1 MGNGENIKITLLV
14 RYFTI
19 GGLERVVIALANEYV
34 SRGFDT
40 QIVIVSRGKRNSLI
54 TELDPR
60 IEIVFLAGNPVAKAR
75 KLKAVTKG
83 RLVHIHFGDGKI
95 HPWIRLQL
103 MNSIKTITYHSVY
116 RHKRN
121 CLLNKID
128 YMFNRKLPVI
138 VAVSDAVKEFCC
150 NDVGLPSEHVRV
162 IKNGMKIEDLKKS
175 SSERKECIDFLVLC
189 SLYPHKNHKEII
201 ENFSTLL
208 GGGIDNWH
216 LTFIGDGPCMSE
228 LFL

>member
-40 QIVIVSRGKRNSLI
+40 QIVIVSRGKRNSLN

-121 CLLNKID
+121 C
-128 YMFNRKLPVI
+128 Y
-138 VAVSDAVKEFCC
+138 
-150 NDVGLPSEHVRV
+150 
-162 IKNGMKIEDLKKS
+162 
-175 SSERKECIDFLVLC
+175 
-189 SLYPHKNHKEII
+189 
-201 ENFSTLL
+201 
-208 GGGIDNWH
+208 
-216 LTFIGDGPCMSE
+216 
-228 LFL
+228 